1 MPSLMTAGENGP
13 AALPRS
19 SAPTAGSRC
28 PRSQLHRS
36 VNACQTGPAHPH
48 VAVDEAD
55 RQDPVAPDG
64 RSLGDFVRWGCLPRV
79 DEPSGDARVD
89 APAGGI
95 FANADR
101 QREGPHLELT
111 SSSLIWRF
119 SSAMM
124 PTAARVVAANAAV
137 TVAGAASCWVP
148 RAARISRARAA
159 ILRCRP
165 PCLSAAWIAVRL
177 RWAPCSGLGAR
188 PSTPSASPWESS
200 SKATAGNEHSAGF
213 QPPRRQASC

>member
-55 RQDPVAPDG
+55 RQVPVAPDG
-64 RSLGDFVRWGCLPRV
+64 RPLGGFIRWGCLPRV
-79 DEPSGDARVD
+79 DEPLRYARVD
-89 APAGGI
+89 APADGI

-101 QREGPHLELT
+101 QREGPHLELLGGSFGIRT
-111 SSSLIWRF
+111 NNPEHELTHAGIVWFEGEYVRGAGQTDCSPTRSVVNPVVIEDITAVDSQSS
-119 SSAMM
+119 
-124 PTAARVVAANAAV
+124 
-137 TVAGAASCWVP
+137 GD
-148 RAARISRARAA
+148 A
-159 ILRCRP
+159 IEVFV
-165 PCLSAAWIAVRL
+165 I
-177 RWAPCSGLGAR
+177 
-188 PSTPSASPWESS
+188 
-200 SKATAGNEHSAGF
+200 
-213 QPPRRQASC
+213 